1 MDLKQEL
8 GAKRKKRHSTP
19 QFFQTEMGLCP
30 WAQAPTNILLQ
41 QKIEMLVPHVTTEK
55 SRETGPEIKKRQAIQ
70 NILVSDWQ

>member
-8 GAKRKKRHSTP
+8 GAKRKKAQHSP
-19 QFFQTEMGLCP
+19 SSSKTEMGLCP

-70 NILVSDWQ
+70 NILVSD